1 MRPHFHGLV
10 FSIYCLLLFILLII
24 SLLIIPIAITHRTEE
39 VGTVHL
45 IVFFKFGLMLYIT
58 KFVPFTYSFQKDKK
72 EKLQHFKSAKQN
84 KNAKPY
90 TSNKEKFCCLSTI

>member
-1 MRPHFHGLV
+1 
-10 FSIYCLLLFILLII
+10 
-24 SLLIIPIAITHRTEE
+24 
-39 VGTVHL
+39 
-45 IVFFKFGLMLYIT
+45 MLYIT